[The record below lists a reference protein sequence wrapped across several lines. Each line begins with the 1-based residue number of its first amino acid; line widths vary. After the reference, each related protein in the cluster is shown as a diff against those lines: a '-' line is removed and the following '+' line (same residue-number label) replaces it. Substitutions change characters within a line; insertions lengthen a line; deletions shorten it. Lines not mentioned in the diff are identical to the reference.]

1 VKASVAAAAAAWESG
16 EGDRTESRFLDAL
29 RAGDEAA
36 FLELV
41 DRHHASM
48 VRVARLFLP
57 ETSAAEEVAQEAW
70 IGVLRGLRRFRG
82 EASLKTWIFR
92 ILVNRAKS
100 RRARD
105 RRAWSMRSI
114 VARETRGADPAV
126 DADRFLEAGHP
137 REPGHWAVPPA
148 PWARSPEAGLLQ
160 RELRQRLLS
169 AIEGLGPAQRAVIT
183 LRDLEGCSASEA
195 CRILGVTEANQRVLL
210 HRARSRVRRALEDY
224 LRIHRE

>member
-1 VKASVAAAAAAWESG
+1 MTLAATAAGEG
-16 EGDRTESRFLDAL
+16 EEGDRTEPRLLEGL
-29 RAGDEAA
+29 RAGDESA

-41 DRHHASM
+41 ERHHASM

-57 ETSAAEEVAQEAW
+57 ERSAAEEVAQEAW
-70 IGVLRGLRRFRG
+70 IGVLRGLPRFRG
-82 EASLKTWIFR
+82 EASLKTWVFR

-105 RRAWSMRSI
+105 RRAWSMPLI
-114 VARETRGADPAV
+114 VAEETAGADPAV
-126 DADRFLEAGHP
+126 EGRRFRDHSHP
-137 REPGHWAVPPA
+137 REPRHWAVPPA
-148 PWARSPEAGLLQ
+148 PWARSPEADLLQ
-160 RELRQRLLS
+160 RELRKHLLA

-183 LRDLEGCSASEA
+183 LRDLEGCSASET

-224 LRIHRE
+224 FRTDRG